1 MLHELFIR
9 DLALINKAR
18 VRFGGGLNVLTGETG
33 AGKTVVVGAVNL
45 LLGGRADNS
54 MIRRGCDRAEVQG
67 LFSVPPAMKPDLEQ
81 DNFLVDDAELI
92 IRRVISADG
101 KNKCYINDS
110 IVTVKTL
117 AEIGRRLL
125 DLHGQHEHQSLFKPS
140 THIDFLD
147 KYGGVELLRLRDIF
161 REDLKRLRERQREL
175 AAIQSAERELLAK
188 KDLLQFQISEID
200 QAAPVVD
207 EDEALMR
214 EREILRNAQKLYEVA
229 ASSVN
234 AISDSGDFTPAVDLI
249 AHAAE
254 NLRTVANIDAALD
267 EIAERLNSL
276 TIELEDCAASLKDYA
291 SSLDFPPG
299 RLREVEDRLSL
310 LALFKKKY
318 GSSIEE
324 VLEYRDSAVRELLLC
339 DTSGERM
346 ARLEGEIVEL
356 ERRLADVAMNLSRMR
371 KEAAEKFAVEVGQ
384 ELADL
389 NMVNADFKVLLISEE
404 DIDGLPLENGRFKVY
419 AHGIDRV
426 EFLIS
431 ANKGEPPRP
440 LAKIASGGEVSR
452 IMLALKIVL
461 ADADET
467 PTLIFD
473 EIDVGIGG
481 KTAMAVGKKMS
492 LLSRQHQVMAV
503 THLSQIASFADS
515 HFSIEKKELDD
526 KSITEIDEL
535 FDEGRIREIARL
547 LSGKVDSDLSL
558 KHAEELLF
566 EAEGKKASEARGR
579 TN

>member
-276 TIELEDCAASLKDYA
+276 TIELEDCAASLKDYV

>member
-1 MLHELFIR
+1 MLHELFIK
-9 DLALINKAR
+9 DLALINRAR
-18 VRFGGGLNVLTGETG
+18 VQFGGGLNVLTGETG

-45 LLGGRADNS
+45 LLGGRADNA

-67 LFSVPPAMKPDLEQ
+67 LFSVPQAMRPDFEEESFLE
-81 DNFLVDDAELI
+81 DDGELI

-147 KYGGVELLRLRDIF
+147 RYGGVELLRLRDIF
-161 REDLKRLRERQREL
+161 QDDLKRLRERQREL
-175 AAIQSAERELLAK
+175 AAIKGAERELLAK
-188 KDLLQFQISEID
+188 KDLLLFQTNEID
-200 QAAPVVD
+200 QAALVVD
-207 EDEALMR
+207 EDEELMR
-214 EREILRNAQKLYEVA
+214 EREILRNAETLYAVA
-229 ASSVN
+229 AKSVN
-234 AISDSGDFTPAVDLI
+234 AISDSGDYTPAADLV
-249 AHAAE
+249 ARVAE
-254 NLRTVANIDAALD
+254 DLRTVSNIDAALD

-276 TIELEDCAASLKDYA
+276 SIELEDCAASLKDYA
-291 SSLDFPPG
+291 TSLDFPPG
-299 RLREVEDRLSL
+299 RLQDVEDRLSL
-310 LALFKKKY
+310 LALMKKKY
-318 GSSIEE
+318 GASIEE
-324 VLEYRDSAVRELLLC
+324 ILEYRDSAERELLLC
-339 DTSGERM
+339 DTSGERIM
-346 ARLEGEIVEL
+346 RLEEEIAEV
-356 ERRLADVAMNLSRMR
+356 ERRLAEVALNLSDKR
-371 KEAAEKFAVEVGQ
+371 KEAAGRFADEVSK

-389 NMVNADFKVLLISEE
+389 NMVNADFKVLLISEK
-404 DIDGLPLENGRFKVY
+404 DGDGLPFDNGRLKVY
-419 AHGIDRV
+419 SHGIDKV
-426 EFLIS
+426 EFLVS
-431 ANKGEPPRP
+431 ANKGEPARP

-461 ADADET
+461 ADADAT

-481 KTAMAVGKKMS
+481 TTAMAVGEKMS

-535 FDEGRIREIARL
+535 YDEGRIREIARL
-547 LSGKVDSDLSL
+547 LSGKVDSDVSL

-579 TN
+579 TT

>member
-9 DLALINKAR
+9 DLALITKAR
-18 VRFGGGLNVLTGETG
+18 VEFGGGLNVLTGETG

-67 LFSVPPAMKPDLEQ
+67 LFSVPPAMKPDFAR
-81 DNFLVDDAELI
+81 DNLLADDGELI

-117 AEIGRRLL
+117 AEVGRRLI
-125 DLHGQHEHQSLFKPS
+125 DLHGQHEHQSLFRPS

-161 REDLKRLRERQREL
+161 RDDLKRLRERRSEL
-175 AAIQSAERELLAK
+175 AAIQNAERELPAK
-188 KDLLQFQISEID
+188 KDLLQFQSNEIER
-200 QAAPVVD
+200 AAPVIG
-207 EDEALMR
+207 EDEELMR
-214 EREILRNAQKLYEVA
+214 EREILRNARKLCEFA
-229 ASSVN
+229 ANSVN
-234 AISDSGDFTPAVDLI
+234 SISDSGDFTPAVDLV
-249 AHAAE
+249 ARAAE
-254 NLRTVANIDAALD
+254 DLRTIANIDAALD

-276 TIELEDCAASLKDYA
+276 TIELEDCAASLKDYVT
-291 SSLDFPPG
+291 SLDFPPG
-299 RLREVEDRLSL
+299 RLQEVEDRLSL
-310 LALFKKKY
+310 LALLKKKY
-318 GSSIEE
+318 GASIEE
-324 VLEYRDSAVRELLLC
+324 ILKYRDSAVRELSLC
-339 DTSGERM
+339 DTSGERI
-346 ARLEGEIVEL
+346 AWLEGEVAEF
-356 ERRLADVAMNLSRMR
+356 ERRLAGTAMKLSLMR
-371 KEAAEKFAVEVGQ
+371 KEAVDKFSFEVAQ

-389 NMVNADFKVLLISEE
+389 NMVNADFKVLLISED
-404 DIDGLPLENGRFKVY
+404 DIDGLPVENGCFKVN

-426 EFLIS
+426 EFLVS

-492 LLSRQHQVMAV
+492 LLSREHQVMAV

-515 HFSIEKKELDD
+515 HFSIEKRERDE

-535 FDEGRIREIARL
+535 FDEDRIREIARL
-547 LSGKVDSDLSL
+547 LSGKVDSELSL

-566 EAEGKKASEARGR
+566 EAEGKKASEVRGR

>member
-81 DNFLVDDAELI
+81 DNFLADDAELI

-125 DLHGQHEHQSLFKPS
+125 DLHGQHEHQSLFKPA

-249 AHAAE
+249 ARAAE
-254 NLRTVANIDAALD
+254 DLRTVVNIDAALD

-356 ERRLADVAMNLSRMR
+356 ERRLADVAMNLSQMR
-371 KEAAEKFAVEVGQ
+371 KEAAERFAVEVGQ

-404 DIDGLPLENGRFKVY
+404 DIDGLSFENGRFKVY

-481 KTAMAVGKKMS
+481 KTAMAVGKKLS

-526 KSITEIDEL
+526 KSITEIEEL

>member
-9 DLALINKAR
+9 DLALITKAR
-18 VRFGGGLNVLTGETG
+18 VQFGGGLNVLTGETG

-67 LFSVPPAMKPDLEQ
+67 LFSVPQAMKPDFER
-81 DNFLVDDAELI
+81 DNFLVDDGELI

-117 AEIGRRLL
+117 AEVGRRLL

-147 KYGGVELLRLRDIF
+147 KYGGIELLRLRDIF
-161 REDLKRLRERQREL
+161 RDDLESLRERQREL
-175 AAIQSAERELLAK
+175 AAIQGAERELLAK
-188 KDLLQFQISEID
+188 KDLLQFQTNEID
-200 QAAPVVD
+200 QAALVVD
-207 EDEALMR
+207 EDEELKR

-229 ASSVN
+229 ANSVN

-249 AHAAE
+249 ARAAE
-254 NLRTVANIDAALD
+254 DLRTMENIDAAFD
-267 EIAERLNSL
+267 EITERLNSL
-276 TIELEDCAASLKDYA
+276 SIELEDCAASLKDYA
-291 SSLDFPPG
+291 TSLDFPPG
-299 RLREVEDRLSL
+299 RLQEVEDRLSL
-310 LALFKKKY
+310 LALMKKKY
-318 GSSIEE
+318 GTSIEE
-324 VLEYRDSAVRELLLC
+324 ILKYRDFAARELLLC
-339 DTSGERM
+339 DTSGQRI
-346 ARLEGEIVEL
+346 ARLEREIVEL
-356 ERRLADVAMNLSRMR
+356 ERRLAEVATSLSLMR
-371 KEAAEKFAVEVGQ
+371 KEAAEKFAIEVGQ

-404 DIDGLPLENGRFKVY
+404 DNDGLPFENGRLKVY

-461 ADADET
+461 ADADAT

-492 LLSRQHQVMAV
+492 LLGRAHQVMAV

-547 LSGKVDSDLSL
+547 LSGKIDSDLSL

>member
-9 DLALINKAR
+9 DLALITKAR
-18 VRFGGGLNVLTGETG
+18 VHFGGGLNVLTGETG

-45 LLGGRADNS
+45 LLGGRADNA

-67 LFSVPPAMKPDLEQ
+67 VFSVPQAMTADFEQ
-81 DNFLVDDAELI
+81 ESFPVDDGEVI
-92 IRRVISADG
+92 IRRVVSADG

-147 KYGGVELLRLRDIF
+147 KYGGIELLRLRDVF
-161 REDLKRLRERQREL
+161 QDDLKRLRERQSEL
-175 AAIQSAERELLAK
+175 AAIKGAERELLAK
-188 KDLLQFQISEID
+188 KDLLQFQTNEID
-200 QAAPVVD
+200 QAALIVD
-207 EDEALMR
+207 EDEELAR

-229 ASSVN
+229 ANSVN
-234 AISDSGDFTPAVDLI
+234 AISDSADFTPASDLL
-249 AHAAE
+249 ARAVE
-254 NLRTVANIDAALD
+254 DLRTLAGIDSSLD
-267 EIAERLNSL
+267 EITERLNGL
-276 TIELEDCAASLKDYA
+276 AIELDDCQASLKDYVT
-291 SSLDFPPG
+291 SLDFPPG
-299 RLREVEDRLSL
+299 RLQEVEDRLSL
-310 LALFKKKY
+310 LALMKKKY
-318 GSSIEE
+318 GASIEDI
-324 VLEYRDSAVRELLLC
+324 LKYRDSAAKELLLC
-339 DTSGERM
+339 DTSGERI
-346 ARLEGEIVEL
+346 ARLEADKGEL
-356 ERRLADVAMNLSRMR
+356 ERKLADVALELSSKR
-371 KEAAEKFAVEVGQ
+371 KAVAETFAAEVRE
-384 ELADL
+384 ELAEL

-404 DIDGLPLENGRFKVY
+404 DSQGLPFEKGRLKAY
-419 AHGIDRV
+419 ANGIDKV
-426 EFLIS
+426 EFLVS

-461 ADADET
+461 ADADAT

-492 LLSRQHQVMAV
+492 QLSREHQVIAV

-515 HFSIEKKELDD
+515 HFSIEKKELAET
-526 KSITEIDEL
+526 SITEIDEL
-535 FDEGRIREIARL
+535 FDERRIREIARL
-547 LSGKVDSDLSL
+547 LSGTIDSDVSL